1 MACEEKTRLTI
12 AYQEATEKFS
22 TSVTELEQS
31 MGRVSKEEYARLQ
44 RASDEWRVHSEER
57 RLALEQHIAAHKC

>member
-1 MACEEKTRLTI
+1 MACEEKTRLTT
-12 AYQEATEKFS
+12 AYQDATEKFS

-31 MGRVSKEEYARLQ
+31 IGRVSKEEYERLQ